1 MLNSG
6 PGGIMVFDPPVMKI
20 SKGDTIHF
28 KSVDMAHNSESIEN
42 MIPEGGDTWMGAMSQ
57 DISVT
62 FNTEGVYVYRCTP
75 HLMMAMVG
83 VIQVGNNKNLEDVK
97 LKASQLKNSFVKAAS
112 AMIGRSIWGS
122 ARKELSKISDD
133 KIKKN
138 MTKEFINF
146 YEKNLVVETKLLK
159 GVMDFLEWAKSNQIS
174 MGVCTNKQE
183 HLAVELL
190 KKLKIYDFF
199 EYVAGGNT
207 FDFCKPDPRHITNM
221 IEIMGGNIKKSIMI
235 GDSENDADAAKSAGI
250 PMILVEDLS
259 LIHI

>member
-1 MLNSG
+1 MTQKFTIL
-6 PGGIMVFDPPVMKI
+6 FDLDGTLADTAPDLMKAHNYVMNKFGYS
-20 SKGDTIHF
+20 SKGMDEIRNLVGRGA
-28 KSVDMAHNSESIEN
+28 SV
-42 MIPEGGDTWMGAMSQ
+42 
-57 DISVT
+57 
-62 FNTEGVYVYRCTP
+62 
-75 HLMMAMVG
+75 
-83 VIQVGNNKNLEDVK
+83 
-97 LKASQLKNSFVKAAS
+97 
-112 AMIGRSIWGS
+112 MIGRSIWGS

-138 MTKEFINF
+138 MTKEFIKF
-146 YEKNLVVETKLLK
+146 YEKNLVVETRLLK
-159 GVMDFLEWAKSNQIS
+159 GVMVFLEWAKSNQIS

-250 PMILVEDLS
+250 PMILVEDGYTEKKVS
-259 LIHI
+259 QIHHHHLIKDFVGLQNLVLKYFND